1 MCRVMCLRV
10 QVVPHGSLH
19 ELTLMDGVLC
29 GETSLDRPG
38 TLSENKGERERVV
51 VQTVRP
57 KSRGLNPSA
66 DRLK

>member
-38 TLSENKGERERVV
+38 TLSEQGRKRESGGTDSETQVKG
-51 VQTVRP
+51 T
-57 KSRGLNPSA
+57 
-66 DRLK
+66 